1 MITFSL
7 ETSHHIYTQRLLISL
22 NIGTGEVSVNK
33 WVLYELVIQIFCCKF
48 KSNVF

>member
-33 WVLYELVIQIFCCKF
+33 WVLYIKYLIYIYITY
-48 KSNVF
+48 